1 MKPQIHRIIKLTEAQ
16 LVLKLH
22 TAALMY
28 SNYVDTT
35 LLFIFSKGKES
46 PYGVYEVS
54 FYQYNFMH
62 LAGIKSNANNI
73 INNSHYSVSIKSG
86 KNNVY
91 FAKNY

>member
-35 LLFIFSKGKES
+35 LLFYFFQRERI

-62 LAGIKSNANNI
+62 LAGIKKQCQQ
-73 INNSHYSVSIKSG
+73 HY
-86 KNNVY
+86 
-91 FAKNY
+91 

>member
-35 LLFIFSKGKES
+35 LLFIFSKGKGKNPPME
-46 PYGVYEVS
+46 YMKLV
-54 FYQYNFMH
+54 F
-62 LAGIKSNANNI
+62 INI
-73 INNSHYSVSIKSG
+73 ILCILLG
-86 KNNVY
+86 
-91 FAKNY
+91 

>member
-35 LLFIFSKGKES
+35 LLFIFSKGKKTQPE
-46 PYGVYEVS
+46 Y
-54 FYQYNFMH
+54 
-62 LAGIKSNANNI
+62 KSNANNI
-73 INNSHYSVSIKSG
+73 INNSYYSVSIKSG

>member
-54 FYQYNFMH
+54 FYQ
-62 LAGIKSNANNI
+62 
-73 INNSHYSVSIKSG
+73 
-86 KNNVY
+86 
-91 FAKNY
+91 